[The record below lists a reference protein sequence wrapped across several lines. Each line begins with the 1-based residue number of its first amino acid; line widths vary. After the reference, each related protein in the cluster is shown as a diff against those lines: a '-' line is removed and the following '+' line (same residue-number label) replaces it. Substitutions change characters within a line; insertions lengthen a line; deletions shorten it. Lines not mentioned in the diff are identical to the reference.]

1 MTTIQE
7 ASAASSKA
15 EQKLIADAPQF
26 DVHKWSN
33 YPEINAAVNAIFN
46 EIATLRKLRGIRI
59 READKVKRSIKVII
73 MDLWA
78 AAKLSTNPYR
88 AVSLNKSNYAK
99 ETRYKKIFLK
109 YDYFS
114 RAVQDLKHLK
124 YIVLAPGF
132 YNKADPKKSRVSR
145 IKATPA
151 LIDKI
156 LNPDYGVNALVASK
170 GKIVL
175 AESNSELKR
184 ECIILRDKG
193 EDDDKFN
200 IDYEDTAVTTLMRE
214 NLHKLND
221 KLADTRISL
230 HITGGQYEE
239 MLTNLSSKEKRRRH
253 VDFTK
258 NSMYR
263 VFNNASFEQGGRF
276 YGVWWQSI
284 PREYRKYIDI
294 NHKQTVELDY
304 SGHHFRILYAM
315 EGLTPPDD
323 PYDLPDFAREDQ
335 KIAALIMINA
345 SDLDGAVR
353 AIACEGVR
361 GARSLIKALKVRH
374 SLIEK
379 YFFTGIGNTL
389 MYKDSVLAESVMLR
403 MLGRGAAVLTMH
415 DSFIVRSS
423 YDNELEEIM
432 NEEFERAFGNKAK
445 LKYKKT
451 VGEERLEFQGI
462 TDTPFVNFKLDEYL
476 QEIAWER
483 SIWG

>member
-1 MTTIQE
+1 MTSIQE

-33 YPEINAAVNAIFN
+33 YPEINAAVNSIFN
-46 EIATLRKLRGIRI
+46 EIATLRKSRGIRI

-114 RAVQDLKHLK
+114 SAIQDLKHLK
-124 YIVLAPGF
+124 YIFLAPGF

-156 LNPDYGVNALVASK
+156 LNPEYGVDVLVATK
-170 GKIVL
+170 GKMVL
-175 AESNSELKR
+175 AESNPELRR

-193 EDDDKFN
+193 DDDDKFN
-200 IDYEDTAVTTLMRE
+200 IDYEDTENTILMRE
-214 NLHKLND
+214 NIHKLND
-221 KLADTRISL
+221 RLAESRISL
-230 HITGGQYEE
+230 RITANQYDE
-239 MLTNLSSKEKRRRH
+239 MLTALSAKKRRKGY

-258 NSMYR
+258 NTMHR
-263 VFNNASFEQGGRF
+263 VFNNNSFEQGGRF

-284 PREYRKYIDI
+284 PKEYRKYIDI
-294 NHKQTVELDY
+294 NHKETVELDY

-323 PYDLPDFAREDQ
+323 PYDLQEFSREDQ

-353 AIACEGVR
+353 AIAGEGVR
-361 GARSLIKALKVRH
+361 GASSLIKALKVRH

-415 DSFIVRSS
+415 DSFIVRNS
-423 YDNELEEIM
+423 YDDELEEIM
-432 NEEFERAFGNKAK
+432 NEEFEKAFGNKAK

-451 VGEERLEFQGI
+451 LGEERLEFQGVRES
-462 TDTPFVNFKLDEYL
+462 PFVNFKLEEYL
-476 QEIAWER
+476 QEISWER